1 MKKTTFCSILLLLG
15 AGLSAAPKPEKKGGS
30 IFEHSILTA
39 EAALEAKKLD
49 DAAALI
55 QRAIERD
62 PKSAVAW
69 GLRARWADAAGDRD
83 ELVFALHKQY
93 GLRVA
98 QKADRKELKA
108 LQARIE
114 ELDPVAKDLFKLRD
128 GFVDR
133 LAGIADQYE
142 QERRPHSAIRV
153 LRILLALDPE
163 HEAAQRAIERI
174 SETPD
179 PSLAESA
186 KPKDLLA
193 DVSVQ
198 WIREHDAK
206 HREWP
211 DASSETRDNYVTTT
225 DAGYEVMIRAAE
237 AMEQINRFY
246 RIFFRYGD
254 GVNDKRSVSRITLH
268 IFKNRDEY
276 LTLGIGPPVEWSGGH
291 FTGSHVETYIG
302 DGGFEE
308 CVTTLFHEAA
318 HQFVS
323 LATNA
328 AGWLNEGLAS
338 FFEGT
343 RILANG
349 TVVFNEPANHRLFPL
364 VARLE
369 KGWMKDHTDGLDPA
383 NASATPETAPTFQI
397 ILENRYAWGPP
408 WYAPT
413 WGVVFFLFNYQDPAD
428 GRFIYRNAFHE
439 FVNASGGR
447 MGEGAV
453 ENFEKVVLANP
464 SRPTKGLP
472 RTESLKTPKSC
483 DELNEVWKEWLIELA
498 AEQSG
503 KREVERPYLD
513 WARHAIKRKEFD
525 VATEHFEKGYV
536 KTPNDVDL
544 LLEFAEHIADRE
556 KNTDRATK
564 LALMALQVL
573 ESEARPDDRRIRE
586 VESSLSKWDPKRSS
600 MEKIQEELVG
610 KSEAIVQRYLDE
622 TLPMMAM
629 EVSWRLGTDLGVP
642 SLFSKFEAAARASQK
657 SIAIWQ
663 LAYNEEDLEG
673 WRAGSDVWV
682 PYGSE
687 LWSRLGDY
695 REDDFVFN
703 FLTYDKITS
712 GDFSMSMDVLAE
724 REVNAFCGIVFGRK
738 AAQTFHALVLYPGRN
753 ADPDRGRPARGGF
766 LDLSS
771 FYGADAYKV
780 WRHNPVDTSQRGW
793 HSMRID
799 VIGSEVD
806 VWYDDELVV
815 SHDFLSSDVLRGGF
829 GLITGP
835 GSAKYRNVR
844 FLSRHPRDPG
854 AAIERAIRMEKLDQQ
869 YGSGSVGGSWLRKE
883 PPFPKVKKW
892 AQGRRFSFA
901 ERGPVPTLLV
911 FWSRAQNKV
920 LAIDRW
926 LMDLSKRF
934 ADSGLE
940 IISVAQYDDG
950 EGIDEYLQKHP
961 FPGHV
966 AIDRKNPQVM
976 GTGDSFQ
983 LYAIP
988 KFNLPRLVLLDVDQR
1003 VYWEGDPGL
1012 EVGIPWRSG
1021 MQSYLDEPLRD
1032 LVERRKL
1039 KDLKRWLTA
1048 WGEKGGPALATGRLD
1063 DALPYLKKSLDLP
1076 GRVVPMVGD
1085 AQRWLRSLEN
1095 ALDYLD
1101 VTAEIMAERG
1111 AIAAL
1116 PTLVEWADMIDLSID
1131 RTAKGK
1137 LKRYFSDPSNRDWV
1151 KATKAVQIAQ
1161 KAWKPGKEAA
1171 ALDKLLRELEP
1182 LEGLFANEL
1191 AAELA
1196 IAADR
1201 NDHEFAKL
1209 LLDEADRRP
1218 AIWLVYH
1225 FAGG

>member
-1 MKKTTFCSILLLLG
+1 MKKTTILTIALLLG
-15 AGLSAAPKPEKKGGS
+15 ATLLAAPRPDRTDKRKGGS
-30 IFEHSILTA
+30 IFEHALRTA
-39 EAALEAKKLD
+39 GAALDEKKLD

-62 PKSAVAW
+62 PKSAEAW
-69 GLRARWADAAGDRD
+69 GLRARWAEAAGDRD
-83 ELVFALHKQY
+83 ELVFALHKQF
-93 GLRVA
+93 GLRIA
-98 QKADRKELKA
+98 QGADRKERQA
-108 LQARIE
+108 LQTRLE
-114 ELDPVAKDLFKLRD
+114 ELDPAAKELFRLRD
-128 GFVDR
+128 GFVER

-142 QERRPHSAIRV
+142 RERRPHSAIRV

-163 HEAAQRAIERI
+163 NEPAQKAIERI

-179 PSLAESA
+179 PSLAATA

-193 DVSVQ
+193 DVSVE

-206 HREWP
+206 HREWKQ
-211 DASSETRDNYVTTT
+211 ASNVTRDNYVTKTN
-225 DAGYEVMIRAAE
+225 AGYEVMIRAAE

-254 GVNDKRSVSRITLH
+254 GVNDNKSVPRITLH

-276 LTLGIGPPVEWSGGH
+276 LELGIGPPVEWSGGH

-323 LATNA
+323 LATTA
-328 AGWLNEGLAS
+328 VGWLNEGLAS

-364 VARLE
+364 VQRLE
-369 KGWMKDHTDGLDPA
+369 KGWMQDHTDGLDPS

-397 ILENRYAWGPP
+397 ILENRYQWGPP

-413 WGVVFFLFNYQDPAD
+413 WGVVFFLYNYQDPAD
-428 GRFIYRNAFHE
+428 GRFIYRDAFHE

-453 ENFEKVVLANP
+453 ENFEKVVLAQP

-472 RTESLKTPKSC
+472 RTDSLKLPRKC

-513 WARHAIKRKEFD
+513 WARYAIKRREFD

-536 KTPNDVDL
+536 KTPLDVEL
-544 LLEFAEHIADRE
+544 LMEFAEHLAERE

-564 LALMALQVL
+564 LALTALQVL
-573 ESEARPDDRRIRE
+573 ESEKRPDERRIRE
-586 VESSLSKWDPKRSS
+586 VESSLSQWDPKRAS
-600 MEKIQEELVG
+600 MDRIQGELVER
-610 KSEAIVQRYLDE
+610 SEAIVQRYLDE
-622 TLPMMAM
+622 GLPMMAM
-629 EVSWRLGTDLGVP
+629 EVSWRLGTDLGVT
-642 SLFSKFEAAARASQK
+642 SLFSKFEEAARRSQK
-657 SIAIWQ
+657 SIAVWQ

-695 REDDFVFN
+695 REDSFDFN

-712 GDFSMSMDVLAE
+712 GDFSMSLDVLAE
-724 REVNAFCGIVFGRK
+724 RGVNAFCGIVFGRK
-738 AAQTFHALVLYPGRN
+738 AAQTFHALVLYPGRH
-753 ADPDRGRPARGGF
+753 ADPEAGRPARGGF
-766 LDLSS
+766 LDLAS
-771 FYGADAYKV
+771 FYGADAHKV

-806 VWYDDELVV
+806 VWFDDELVV
-815 SHDFLSSDVLRGGF
+815 THDFLSVDVLRGGF

-835 GSAKYRNVR
+835 GSAKYRNIR
-844 FLSRHPRDPG
+844 FLARHPRDPG
-854 AAIERAIRMEKLDQQ
+854 AAIERAIRMEKLDRQ

-883 PPFPKVKKW
+883 PPFPKVKQW
-892 AQGRRFSFA
+892 AQGGRLSFD

-911 FWSRAQNKV
+911 FWSRAQNEV
-920 LAIDRW
+920 LPIDGW
-926 LMDLSKRF
+926 LRDIGKRF
-934 ADSGLE
+934 GDSGLE
-940 IISVAQYDDG
+940 IVSIAQFDDG
-950 EGIDEYLQKHP
+950 DGLDAYLEEHP

-966 AIDRKNPQVM
+966 GVDRKDPQVM
-976 GTGDSFQ
+976 GSGDTFEM
-983 LYAIP
+983 YAIP
-988 KFNLPRLVLLDVDQR
+988 KFNLPRLVLLDIDQR
-1003 VYWEGDPGL
+1003 VHWEGDPGL
-1012 EVGIPWRSG
+1012 EVGIPWRPG
-1021 MQSYLDEPLRD
+1021 MQSYLDEPLRE
-1032 LVERRKL
+1032 LIERRKL
-1039 KDLKRWLTA
+1039 KDLKRWLAA
-1048 WGEKGGPALATGRLD
+1048 WQEKGGPALASGDLD
-1063 DALPYLKKSLDLP
+1063 TALPYLTKARELP

-1085 AQRWLRSLEN
+1085 AQRWLRALEN
-1095 ALDYLD
+1095 ALEHVD
-1101 VTAEIMAERG
+1101 VTAEKIGRA
-1111 AIAAL
+1111 
-1116 PTLVEWADMIDLSID
+1116 S
-1131 RTAKGK
+1131 
-1137 LKRYFSDPSNRDWV
+1137 
-1151 KATKAVQIAQ
+1151 
-1161 KAWKPGKEAA
+1161 
-1171 ALDKLLRELEP
+1171 
-1182 LEGLFANEL
+1182 
-1191 AAELA
+1191 
-1196 IAADR
+1196 
-1201 NDHEFAKL
+1201 
-1209 LLDEADRRP
+1209 
-1218 AIWLVYH
+1218 
-1225 FAGG
+1225 